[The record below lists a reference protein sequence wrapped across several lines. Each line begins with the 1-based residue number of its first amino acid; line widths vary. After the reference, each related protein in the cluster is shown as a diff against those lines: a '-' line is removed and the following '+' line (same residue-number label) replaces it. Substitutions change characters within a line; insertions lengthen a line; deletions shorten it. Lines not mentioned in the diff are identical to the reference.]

1 VYTSSY
7 LAYAVWFQIFS
18 GGVGRIKASTPT
30 MLGVKVAVIIA
41 KGDEPSNK
49 HFNILEI

>member
-7 LAYAVWFQIFS
+7 LAYAVWFQIFN
-18 GGVGRIKASTPT
+18 GGIGRIDAPTPIL
-30 MLGVKVAVIIA
+30 LGVKVAVIIA
-41 KGDEPSNK
+41 KGDEPSNE

>member
-7 LAYAVWFQIFS
+7 LAYAVWFQIFN
-18 GGVGRIKASTPT
+18 GGIGRIDAPTPT
-30 MLGVKVAVIIA
+30 MLGAKVAVTIA
-41 KGDEPSNK
+41 KGHGPSNK